1 MSASLPLAWLSL
13 LLCLAFLLPNHYSP
27 WLSFHQEALA
37 AIALVPIGVWAAC
50 NLRRIPWLAW
60 VLSALAMT
68 PFLQWAIGL
77 IPYLGDASVHALYLA
92 GAVWAM
98 LAGYAASQ
106 RATSVAEL
114 DELLKPLWLALIAAA
129 IVSVGMA
136 THQWL
141 DLGISGLFIADLPL
155 GGRPFANL
163 AQPNHL
169 ATLLL
174 LAAVGVW
181 YGWEKRWLSTST
193 ACLTVAFLLVGMV
206 LTGSRSVWLAIAWFV
221 PVVTWAKFR
230 CKFRLKVVSLLALVL
245 LFFALSY
252 AKPGAEAWLQLADTG
267 AAVERLGQT
276 QLRILAWRAFLDAA
290 MLEPWWGYGWGQ
302 IAAAQFRVAH
312 DHPGLTDIFF
322 NTHNVVL
329 DLVIWL
335 GFPVA
340 LLSTLMMLLW
350 VFNCLSRSREIN
362 AFLPLMAVCIVFGHS
377 MVEFPIA
384 YAYFLVPTGFWMGVV
399 SAATEPTVQKQRPR
413 LGLRGRMLIV
423 GVSLATAYML
433 MVVTN
438 DYLPFEDDWREQQF
452 VEARIEGA
460 RTESLVQPRVLDQ
473 LQGMMQLQRYS
484 PLTQSSPADLH
495 WVQDVAE
502 RYPYPSFRFK
512 YALLLAMSGR
522 SDAATM
528 QLLGLCA
535 VFPRKVCEQVKED
548 WVSASMKDA
557 RLATVDLSALP

>member
-37 AIALVPIGVWAAC
+37 AVALIPMGVWAAC

-60 VLSALAMT
+60 LLGALAMT
-68 PFLQWAIGL
+68 PLLQWAFGV
-77 IPYLGDASVHALYLA
+77 IPYMGDASVHALFLA

-98 LAGYAASQ
+98 LAGYVATQ

-114 DELLKPLWLALIAAA
+114 DELLKLLWLALIAAA
-129 IVSVGMA
+129 VVSVGMA
-136 THQWL
+136 AHQWL
-141 DLGISGLFIADLPL
+141 DLGISSLFIADLPP

-174 LAAVGVW
+174 LASVGVW

-193 ACLTVAFLLVGMV
+193 ACLTLVYLLVGMV

-221 PVVTWAKFR
+221 PVVAWASSR
-230 CKFRLKVVSLLALVL
+230 SKFRLKPLFLLALAL

-252 AKPGAEAWLQLADTG
+252 AKPAAEVWLMLADTG

-302 IAAAQFRVAH
+302 IAAAQFRVAP

-329 DLVIWL
+329 DLVIWV
-335 GFPVA
+335 GFPIA
-340 LLSTLMMLLW
+340 LLCTLLLLLW

-384 YAYFLVPTGFWMGVV
+384 YAYFLVPTGFLMGVAT
-399 SAATEPTVQKQRPR
+399 AATEATSRMQKST
-413 LGLRGRMLIV
+413 LAGRKRFVVV
-423 GVSLATAYML
+423 GASLATVAML
-433 MVVTN
+433 CTVVL

-460 RTESLVQPRVLDQ
+460 RTESLVQPQVLDQ
-473 LQGMMQLQRYS
+473 LQGMMRLQRYS
-484 PLTQSSPADLH
+484 PLTQPLPADLQ
-495 WVQDVAE
+495 WVQHVAE
-502 RYPYPSFRFK
+502 RYPYPSFRYK
-512 YALLLAMSGR
+512 YALVLAMTGQP
-522 SDAATM
+522 DAASGH
-528 QLLGLCA
+528 LRGLCA
-535 VFPRKVCEQVKED
+535 VFTRVVCEQVKKD
-548 WVSASMKDA
+548 WAVAAVKDP
-557 RLATVDLSALP
+557 RLASVDLSALP